1 MTLQEVWIRLSAVK
15 RLDAARVDGIIEV
28 LFCSGAY
35 SPSALAGCGL
45 LPEQIADFQHINQQW
60 LSASLKWLD
69 GNNCHL
75 IIFGSEF
82 YSPLLT
88 QISSPPLVLF
98 VEGAADLLLS
108 PQIAVVG
115 SRDYTH
121 YGEQYAQ
128 VFAGGLVNSGFTVT
142 SGLAAGIDGVSHKAT
157 LEAQGKTIAV
167 LGSGLMKR
175 YPSHHSA
182 LADQIIGQGG
192 ALVSEHLV
200 TTPPLA
206 ANFPRRNRIISGLSA
221 GVLVVE
227 ATLRSGSLITA
238 RYALEQG
245 REVFALPGPLGS
257 PTSKGTHWLIQ
268 QGAYLVTEPNDIA
281 EHIGSGLTWF
291 PNIRTPKQ
299 SERPPDKGNRT
310 PEAIICAQEYEVEL
324 PFADVLANVEYEVT
338 SVDVVAERAGQP
350 VPEVVGKLLELEL
363 AGWIAAVSG
372 GYVRIKRASHVRRT
386 NVLI

>member
-1 MTLQEVWIRLSAVK
+1 MTLQEVWIRLSVVK
-15 RLDAARVDGIIEV
+15 RLDAQRVKGIIQT
-28 LFCSGAY
+28 LYNYGNY
-35 SPSALAGCGL
+35 SASALFDCGFS
-45 LPEQIADFQHINQQW
+45 PEQIDEFRNLNSQW
-60 LSASLKWLD
+60 VLASLKWLE

-75 IIFGSEF
+75 VSFNSEN
-82 YSPLLT
+82 YPPLLS

-98 VEGAADLLLS
+98 VEGRPDLLSS
-108 PQIAVVG
+108 PQIAMVG
-115 SRDYTH
+115 SRHFTH

-128 VFAGGLVNSGFTVT
+128 VFAGGLVSSGFTVT
-142 SGLAAGIDGVSHKAT
+142 SGLAMGIDGISHKAT
-157 LEAQGKTIAV
+157 LDAEGKTIAV
-167 LGSGLMKR
+167 LGSGLMNR
-175 YPSHHSA
+175 YPMRHSV
-182 LADQIIGQGG
+182 LADRILEQDG

-200 TTPPLA
+200 TMPPVA
-206 ANFPRRNRIISGLSA
+206 GNFPRRNRIISGLSV

-257 PTSKGTHWLIQ
+257 QTSEGTHWLIR

-291 PNIRTPKQ
+291 PPVTSSPSREMAREEKIYP
-299 SERPPDKGNRT
+299 S
-310 PEAIICAQEYEVEL
+310 EAIFCAQDDEVEL

>member
-1 MTLQEVWIRLSAVK
+1 M
-15 RLDAARVDGIIEV
+15 
-28 LFCSGAY
+28 LFRS
-35 SPSALAGCGL
+35 
-45 LPEQIADFQHINQQW
+45 
-60 LSASLKWLD
+60 
-69 GNNCHL
+69 
-75 IIFGSEF
+75 
-82 YSPLLT
+82 
-88 QISSPPLVLF
+88 
-98 VEGAADLLLS
+98 
-108 PQIAVVG
+108 G

-121 YGEQYAQ
+121 YGAHYAQ
-128 VFAGGLVNSGFTVT
+128 VFAGGLVSSGFTVT
-142 SGLAAGIDGVSHKAT
+142 SGLAMGIDGISHKAT
-157 LEAQGKTIAV
+157 LEAQGKTVAV

-175 YPSHHSA
+175 YPSRHLQ
-182 LADQIIGQGG
+182 LAERIVEQGG
-192 ALVSEHLV
+192 LLLSEHLV
-200 TTPPLA
+200 TAPPLA

-221 GVLVVE
+221 GVLVIE

-257 PTSKGTHWLIQ
+257 ATSEGTHWLIQ

-281 EHIGSGLTWF
+281 EQIGSGLTWF
-291 PNIRTPKQ
+291 PNIKA
-299 SERPPDKGNRT
+299 SESFKMSPDRC
-310 PEAIICAQEYEVEL
+310 PVASEAIICAPDSEVEL

-363 AGWIAAVSG
+363 AGWIAAVPG